1 MTNFTL
7 PALTFR
13 QMLTGALVGAM
24 KTDETPALNAVLM
37 EVEEGMLSLVSCDR
51 YRLVVAEAKAFA
63 PGWKAGSILMKYPN
77 AVTLLKTIP
86 TKPGYGETIDVRTVN
101 GHVFGVSM
109 GRPLE
114 APTWDCTFT
123 AEEEEFPK
131 WRTLVPSEPKETTE
145 VAFDFALLGDIVKM
159 PHDKKKPG
167 TWFLNGPVRP
177 CVMKWEFNDVDWT
190 YLLMPTWMSK

>member
-1 MTNFTL
+1 MTHFTL

-13 QMLTGALVGAM
+13 QMLTGTLVAAA
-24 KTDETPALNAVLM
+24 KDDSTPQIHGVLM
-37 EVEEGMLSLVSCDR
+37 EVERGQLHMASTDR
-51 YRLVVAEAKAFA
+51 YRLAIATAQVFQ
-63 PGWKAGSILMKYPN
+63 PGAVDGSILMKYPN